1 MADKTDNI
9 KTKLSFDGEAQYKAA
24 CKEINS
30 TLKLLNSEMKLVT
43 AEYKNNASSAEALKA
58 KQEVLKKTYDE
69 QKKKVE
75 ETEKALAKC
84 KEETGENSEASKK
97 LETQLNYQKTALA
110 NTEAELEKTATE
122 LDKTEKAADDMGD
135 EVEDSGKQAEDAK
148 GKFSGL
154 KDTLATVGKA
164 CVAAVA
170 AIGTAA
176 VAAGKK
182 LYDMASETAAAGDK
196 VDKASQKVGLSAEAY
211 QKWDYA
217 MGLAGTSM
225 DTCKG
230 GLKKLTDAIDDA
242 NNGNKTAIER
252 FERLGISV
260 DDLKGKSREDIFG
273 MTIEALQNV
282 SDETERAA
290 LANDVFGKSGSELA
304 PLLNQGAEATAA
316 ALEEA
321 EKYGMVM
328 SNEAVAASA
337 AFCDAQ
343 AKLQGTFT
351 GVKNSIT
358 SDMLPSLTLVMN
370 GLSDLMAGNEEAG
383 EEIKKGVTGVISSIS
398 EMIPQILEVVT
409 SIADAVLESAPA
421 IIQALAQ
428 GIIDALPK
436 MLPTITKV
444 MRL

>member
-1 MADKTDNI
+1 MELNGKD
-9 KTKLSFDGEAQYKAA
+9 YY
-24 CKEINS
+24 
-30 TLKLLNSEMKLVT
+30 LLFSL
-43 AEYKNNASSAEALKA
+43 NAL
-58 KQEVLKKTYDE
+58 DE
-69 QKKKVE
+69 
-75 ETEKALAKC
+75 
-84 KEETGENSEASKK
+84 
-97 LETQLNYQKTALA
+97 
-110 NTEAELEKTATE
+110 
-122 LDKTEKAADDMGD
+122 
-135 EVEDSGKQAEDAK
+135 
-148 GKFSGL
+148 
-154 KDTLATVGKA
+154 
-164 CVAAVA
+164 
-170 AIGTAA
+170 
-176 VAAGKK
+176 
-182 LYDMASETAAAGDK
+182 
-196 VDKASQKVGLSAEAY
+196 
-211 QKWDYA
+211 

-304 PLLNQGAEATAA
+304 PLLNQGADATRA

-351 GVKNSIT
+351 GLKNSIT
-358 SDMLPSLTLVMN
+358 SEMLPSLTLVMN
-370 GLSDLMAGNEEAG
+370 GLSDLMAGEEAAG
-383 EEIKKGVTGVISSIS
+383 EEIKQGVTGIISGITQA
-398 EMIPQILEVVT
+398 IPQILELVT
-409 SIADAVLESAPA
+409 TIADAVLESAPA
-421 IIQALAQ
+421 IMGALAEGIIGALPTLLPTITGVVTGIAEMLIKLLPQILDAGMQVLINLAQ
-428 GIIDALPK
+428 GIAQALPTL
-436 MLPTITKV
+436 LPTIVNVITNIVTTLIENAVLTGYEKPADQSGAV
-444 MRL
+444 MQRRAAYGEAYYKKFCKLY